1 MSRRRRAVRY
11 RDAVAAILII
21 EDDQRIRQ
29 SLSRRLAE
37 RGHEVDAVGTA
48 MSGVEAAVSGGFDV
62 VVLDLGLPDLDGA
75 EALRMIRSVADVPVV
90 VATAR
95 DDESEIVRL
104 LDAGA
109 DDYVV
114 KPYSAEHLEARLRAV
129 LRRSGSEPQQR
140 TMIVGEIAVDLDAQE
155 VQFQGQPL
163 DLTAREFELLVYL
176 VERPGRMVSKRQL
189 LAEVWH
195 QPYGG
200 ADKTVDVHLSWL
212 RKKLGETAAE
222 PRYIHTRRGVG
233 VRLIDPGS

>member
-1 MSRRRRAVRY
+1 MSGRRRAVRY
-11 RDAVAAILII
+11 RDAVATILII

-29 SLSRRLAE
+29 SLSSRLAE
-37 RGHEVDAVGTA
+37 RGHQVDAVGTA
-48 MSGVEAAVSGGFDV
+48 MSGVEAAVSGRFDV

-95 DDESEIVRL
+95 DDETEIVRL

-140 TMIVGEIAVDLDAQE
+140 TITVGEIAVDLDAQE

-176 VERPGRMVSKRQL
+176 VERPGRMRRLYRRL
-189 LAEVWH
+189 LEPLWH
-195 QPYGG
+195 L
-200 ADKTVDVHLSWL
+200 H
-212 RKKLGETAAE
+212 
-222 PRYIHTRRGVG
+222 RR
-233 VRLIDPGS
+233 

>member
-1 MSRRRRAVRY
+1 MAT
-11 RDAVAAILII
+11 ILII

-29 SLSRRLAE
+29 SLSSRLAE
-37 RGHEVDAVGTA
+37 RGHDVDAVGTA
-48 MSGVEAAVSGGFDV
+48 MAGVESAVSGRFDV

-75 EALRMIRSVADVPVV
+75 EALRMIRSITEVPVV

-114 KPYSAEHLEARLRAV
+114 KPYSAEHLEARIRAV
-129 LRRSGSEPQQR
+129 LRRSGPEPEQR
-140 TMIVGEIAVDLDAQE
+140 VLTVGEIVIDLDAQE
-155 VQFQGQPL
+155 ARFEGRPL
-163 DLTAREFELLVYL
+163 ELTAREFDLLAYL
-176 VERPGRMVSKRQL
+176 AERPGSMVSKRQI

-200 ADKTVDVHLSWL
+200 ADKTIDVHLSWL
-212 RKKLGETAAE
+212 RKKLGETAAD
-222 PRYIHTRRGVG
+222 PKYILTRRGVG
-233 VRLIDPGS
+233 VRLVDPDS

>member
-1 MSRRRRAVRY
+1 
-11 RDAVAAILII
+11 
-21 EDDQRIRQ
+21 
-29 SLSRRLAE
+29 
-37 RGHEVDAVGTA
+37 

-95 DDESEIVRL
+95 DDETEIVRL

-140 TMIVGEIAVDLDAQE
+140 TIIVGEIAVDLDAQE

-176 VERPGRMVSKRQL
+176 VQRPGRMVSKRQL

>member
-1 MSRRRRAVRY
+1 MSGRRRAVRY
-11 RDAVAAILII
+11 RDAVATILII

-29 SLSRRLAE
+29 SLSSRLAE
-37 RGHEVDAVGTA
+37 RGHQVDAVGTA
-48 MSGVEAAVSGGFDV
+48 MSGVEAAVSGRFDV

-95 DDESEIVRL
+95 DDETEIVRL

-129 LRRSGSEPQQR
+129 LRRSGSEPQLR
-140 TMIVGEIAVDLDAQE
+140 TFIVGEIAVDLDAQE

-233 VRLIDPGS
+233 VRLIDPAS

>member
-1 MSRRRRAVRY
+1 
-11 RDAVAAILII
+11 
-21 EDDQRIRQ
+21 
-29 SLSRRLAE
+29 
-37 RGHEVDAVGTA
+37 
-48 MSGVEAAVSGGFDV
+48 MSGVESAVSGEFDV

-75 EALRMIRSVADVPVV
+75 EALRMIRSVTDVPVV

-95 DDESEIVRL
+95 DDEAEIVRL

-114 KPYSAEHLEARLRAV
+114 KPYSAEHLEARVRAV
-129 LRRSGSEPQQR
+129 LRRSGSDPAQR
-140 TMIVGEIAVDLDAQE
+140 TLVVGDLTIDLDAQE
-155 VQFQGQPL
+155 ARFEDRSL
-163 DLTAREFELLVYL
+163 ELTAREFELLAYL
-176 VERPGRMVSKRQL
+176 AERPGSMVSKRQL

-222 PRYIHTRRGVG
+222 PRYIWTRRGVG
-233 VRLIDPGS
+233 VRLVDPAS

>member
-1 MSRRRRAVRY
+1 MAT
-11 RDAVAAILII
+11 ILII

-29 SLSRRLAE
+29 SLSSRLAE

-48 MSGVEAAVSGGFDV
+48 MSGVEAAVSGEFDV
-62 VVLDLGLPDLDGA
+62 VVLDLGLPDL
-75 EALRMIRSVADVPVV
+75 ADVPVV

-95 DDESEIVRL
+95 DDEAEIVRL

-129 LRRSGSEPQQR
+129 LRRSGSDPQQR
-140 TMIVGEIAVDLDAQE
+140 TITVGEITVDLDAQDA
-155 VQFQGQPL
+155 VFQGQSL
-163 DLTAREFELLVYL
+163 ALTAREFELLVYL

-233 VRLIDPGS
+233 VRLIDPDS

>member
-1 MSRRRRAVRY
+1 M
-11 RDAVAAILII
+11 DATA
-21 EDDQRIRQ
+21 
-29 SLSRRLAE
+29 
-37 RGHEVDAVGTA
+37 TA
-48 MSGVEAAVSGGFDV
+48 MSGVEGAVSGDFDV
-62 VVLDLGLPDLDGA
+62 VVLDLGLPDLDGS
-75 EALRMIRSVADVPVV
+75 EALRMIRAVVDVPVV

-95 DDESEIVRL
+95 DDEGEIVRL

-114 KPYSAEHLEARLRAV
+114 KPYSAEHLEARIRAV
-129 LRRSGSEPQQR
+129 LRRSGSDPHQR
-140 TMIVGEIAVDLDAQE
+140 TIEVGEIAVDLDAQE
-155 VQFQGQPL
+155 VMFQGRQL
-163 DLTAREFELLVYL
+163 ELTAREFELLVYL
-176 VERPGRMVSKRQL
+176 IERPGRMVSKRQL